1 MDQLKLSLVAH
12 SGHHF
17 SSPVSAE
24 TLDRVL
30 ALSGIKRGWRVT
42 DLGCGPGA
50 MALHL
55 AERYRAKV
63 RAVDRSPIM
72 LDLAR
77 ARAAAHPAGK
87 RLSFHQTESAEWL
100 KTAKPCDLLVAVGAG
115 MLVPDAKDNAAQL
128 AALAAAVRPGGE
140 ILWGETFWKKEP
152 STGFRAG
159 LGPVAQLYASH
170 ADYVAAGEAAG
181 LTPLYAA
188 VSSDQDWDEYAWRYS
203 TAVETY
209 AAERPDDEEAQAM
222 RARIAGWRRLYLA
235 EGRDVMGFGLY
246 LFAVGRD
253 RSLIRN
259 ERR

>member
-1 MDQLKLSLVAH
+1 MDHLKLSLVAH
-12 SGHHF
+12 SSHHF

-30 ALSGIKRGWRVT
+30 ALSGIERGWGAV

-55 AERYRAKV
+55 ADRYGAEV
-63 RAVDRSPIM
+63 LAVDRSATM

-77 ARAAAHPAGK
+77 ERAAESPAGK
-87 RLSFHQTESAEWL
+87 HLRFQQAESADWL
-100 KTAKPCDLLVAVGAG
+100 KTAEPCDLLMAVGAG
-115 MLVPDAKDNAAQL
+115 MLVPDATDNAAQFT
-128 AALAAAVRPGGE
+128 ALAKAVRPGGRL
-140 ILWGETFWKKEP
+140 LWGETFWKKPP
-152 STGFRAG
+152 SDMFKAG

-170 ADYVAAGEAAG
+170 AQYVAAGEAAG

-209 AAERPDDEEAQAM
+209 AAERPDDPEAQAM
-222 RARIAGWRRLYLA
+222 RARIQGWRRLYLA
-235 EGRDVMGFGLY
+235 EGRAVMGFGLY
-246 LFAVGRD
+246 LFGKG
-253 RSLIRN
+253 
-259 ERR
+259 